1 MLDSDYCFD
10 DDGMYPSVN
19 YNEEDPHRSY
29 MESIESMPM
38 TAGPGVFG
46 LHENANIACAL
57 AETFVIFDTVLLM
70 EVRHRCIFSASG
82 EGRNN
87 YNSTPLARL
96 AKALR
101 ETDQPTTGEV
111 HLSENTLC
119 RLVESERVSLCAEFK
134 LPNLILGTHACQDSA
149 TFMFLPP
156 SVFHSQ
162 TR

>member
-70 EVRHRCIFSASG
+70 EVRNMCLFSACG
-82 EGRNN
+82 EGRKHFNG
-87 YNSTPLARL
+87 TPLAHL
-96 AKALR
+96 TKVLR
-101 ETDQPTTGEV
+101 EAGQPTTAEV
-111 HLSENTLC
+111 H
-119 RLVESERVSLCAEFK
+119 
-134 LPNLILGTHACQDSA
+134 
-149 TFMFLPP
+149 
-156 SVFHSQ
+156 
-162 TR
+162 